1 MQLTKEQL
9 SDEHHRLM
17 AARSKLFMRQ
27 NEGQQRLSEIEQ
39 EYPALLVEYA
49 NGTKAAADL
58 QALEMEKI
66 QLTAAAQAP
75 YNTAAKQFDDRM
87 KAVRLALDNINN
99 IERLRKQDADFGIFF
114 NTILRRRSLQA
125 GDEEQLRSYACN
137 QSQFKE
143 PVDRLIDQLNDF
155 SMRGYGAT
163 PVPFEQ
169 IVTVPELPEEPD
181 TSEISISL

>member
-1 MQLTKEQL
+1 MQMNKQQLT
-9 SDEHHRLM
+9 DEHSRLM
-17 AARSKLFMRQ
+17 AARIKLFMRRDK
-27 NEGQQRLSEIEQ
+27 GQQRLAEIEQ

-49 NGTKAAADL
+49 NGSKDAADL

-75 YNTAAKQFDDRM
+75 YNTAAQQFDNRV

-99 IERLRKQDADFGIFF
+99 IERLRKQEAEFGIFY

-137 QSQFKE
+137 RSQFKE

-169 IVTVPELPEEPD
+169 IVTAPELPEEPD
-181 TSEISISL
+181 STEILVSL